1 MTQESISSLTEGGVN
16 EVSLEKGVKL
26 PAQKGHVLQA
36 KLSSPLSDFTDLLF
50 EHDPE
55 LLEQLGIVALES
67 VVAMQDDSC

>member
-36 KLSSPLSDFTDLLF
+36 KLS
-50 EHDPE
+50 
-55 LLEQLGIVALES
+55 
-67 VVAMQDDSC
+67 